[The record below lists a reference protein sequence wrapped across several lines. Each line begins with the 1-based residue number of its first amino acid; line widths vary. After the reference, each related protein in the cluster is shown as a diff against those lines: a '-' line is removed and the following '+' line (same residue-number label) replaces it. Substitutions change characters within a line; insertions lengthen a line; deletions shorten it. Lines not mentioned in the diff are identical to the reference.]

1 MNNIYKCQI
10 GKKLIL
16 EKDNTTIINPKL
28 QAILFNHQANIDL
41 NDMSE
46 AMFRKKYNT
55 SKHRFKYDK
64 DIEYK
69 NQVDSDAKL
78 SREENGSID
87 YPSTDVRSK
96 TFGGVPNMFF
106 VTPNQQG
113 TPLAK
118 NLQEQT
124 GEIVLAALPVHTI
137 KIPKIN
143 LLKNLKFKP
152 NPEMGYRAL
161 GTEGFDDLV
170 KSGVVRAKQP
180 PPNLSG
186 NKINL
191 SRGTNRNPNTGKLQ
205 GSLDRPYFAD
215 GFIDTRYGDEY
226 IVEANK
232 KLNNLAPI
240 DTHLGISI
248 PNPGTIPLENVN
260 VYKKD
265 WLRGYKKINIPTQ
278 STEKINPISNNLLDQ
293 SKTIS
298 MFKFMDRSSLDK
310 AGIPQTI
317 SEDKMLSKMK
327 DIIETSESNAINYT
341 NNPEYIKRFS
351 KVSLRSGLNSYEKNP
366 YQETSTPVFIFD
378 NFKNLKSVSKYNIP
392 DKKLY
397 IDDLEEA
404 YKKGAGGFANPSG
417 IYIKAPSK
425 SEVGLEKFALTMDH
439 EMHHLD
445 NYFYTPNEN
454 SMPLGESLKVL
465 DKNPNYNTMVPEYHS
480 YNTLFK
486 DVIKNDKSWEAS
498 PVEIFADIYAIKQK
512 YGIGSNGRDITD
524 LEALKI
530 YNKIPNL
537 FREGA
542 SKENIIKF
550 IKLAPSVV
558 GGMYLYDKK

>member
-69 NQVDSDAKL
+69 NQVDADAKL
-78 SREENGSID
+78 SRERNGSID
-87 YPSTDVRSK
+87 YIDTDVRSK
-96 TFGGVPNMFF
+96 NFGGYNNMFF
-106 VTPNQQG
+106 LTPNQQG

-118 NLQEQT
+118 DLQEQT
-124 GEIVLAALPVHTI
+124 GEIILSTLPIERVPALV
-137 KIPKIN
+137 KSELN
-143 LLKNLKFKP
+143 LLK
-152 NPEMGYRAL
+152 
-161 GTEGFDDLV
+161 T
-170 KSGVVRAKQP
+170 
-180 PPNLSG
+180 
-186 NKINL
+186 
-191 SRGTNRNPNTGKLQ
+191 
-205 GSLDRPYFAD
+205 
-215 GFIDTRYGDEY
+215 
-226 IVEANK
+226 K
-232 KLNNLAPI
+232 KVSP
-240 DTHLGISI
+240 
-248 PNPGTIPLENVN
+248 V
-260 VYKKD
+260 
-265 WLRGYKKINIPTQ
+265 
-278 STEKINPISNNLLDQ
+278 
-293 SKTIS
+293 
-298 MFKFMDRSSLDK
+298 FKFMDRSSLNK

-351 KVSLRSGLNSYEKNP
+351 KTSLRSGLNSYEKNP

-378 NFKNLKSVSKYNIP
+378 DFKNLKSVSKYNIP
-392 DKKLY
+392 DKNLY
-397 IDDLEEA
+397 MDGLEEA

-486 DVIKNDKSWEAS
+486 DVIKNDKS
-498 PVEIFADIYAIKQK
+498 
-512 YGIGSNGRDITD
+512 
-524 LEALKI
+524 
-530 YNKIPNL
+530 
-537 FREGA
+537 
-542 SKENIIKF
+542 
-550 IKLAPSVV
+550 
-558 GGMYLYDKK
+558 